1 MSDVFVHDFPYG
13 ANLQADGRTKFRLW
27 APAQETVSV
36 ALENGPIL
44 PMARTSDGWFEAV
57 AVCGGGSRY
66 RYRLADGTLVPDP
79 ASRFQPDDVHG
90 PSAVIDPCAYRW
102 RNGEWTGRPWHE
114 AVLYELHVG
123 VLGGFRGVAKLLPG
137 LAALGI
143 TAVELMPIN
152 DFPGRRN
159 WGYDGVLPYAPDSAY
174 GTPDEL
180 KALVDAA
187 HGLGLMIFLDVVYNH
202 FGPDGNYLSLYA
214 PQFFRDDHHTPWGP
228 AIDFR
233 KAEVRAFFTENVLY
247 WLVEYRFD
255 GLRFDAVHAIEEQ
268 DWVDEMAA
276 TVRTTVE
283 PERHVHLVLEHHND
297 ASHLAKEV
305 DAQWN
310 DDGHNVLHVLLTDED
325 GGYYADYA
333 DKPAEKLARCLAD
346 GFIFQGEYS
355 DYLGAPRGMPSG
367 HLPPTAFV
375 LFLQNHDQIGNRAFG
390 ERLTTLADP
399 AALEA
404 AIALVMLCP
413 QIPLLFMGEETA
425 SRTPFLF
432 FTEHGSELADAVRE
446 GRRNEFAR
454 FAAFSDPAKRTH
466 IPDPNAA
473 RTFEASVAH
482 GDLTLGAKREAL
494 YRQLIDLRRTEIVPR
509 LNATR
514 SVEARAIGQKAVVAR
529 WQLGDGAMLT
539 LATNLGAQ
547 PIPIAPPAGSLLFAN
562 VVDAISL
569 ARSGWLPGH
578 CTYVFLDT
586 GGVHPAGG
594 VHHE

>member
-57 AVCGGGSRY
+57 AVCGDGSRY

-233 KAEVRAFFTENVLY
+233 KPEVRAFFTENVLY

-454 FAAFSDPAKRTH
+454 FAAFSDPAKRAH

-473 RTFEASVAH
+473 RTFETSVAH

-494 YRQLIDLRRTEIVPR
+494 YRQLIDLRLTEIVPR

-539 LATNLGAQ
+539 LATNLDAQ